1 MVYDTNT
8 EEHID
13 NAIRQFKHK
22 KDELWSHQTKA
33 ALITL
38 RKSFIENQKR
48 HNYNNEYERLI
59 GVLTNKAITH
69 SGNTA
74 QLESRVKQ
82 LETLGARAVTGLN
95 GNKTNQTYDEMIL
108 FNYIKAYT
116 ATSYIQSLNPFA

>member
-1 MVYDTNT
+1 MVYDKNT
-8 EEHID
+8 EKHID
-13 NAIRQFKHK
+13 NAIRHFKRK
-22 KDELWSHQTKA
+22 KDELEAHQTKA

-59 GVLTNKAITH
+59 GVLTNEAITH

-95 GNKTNQTYDEMIL
+95 GNKTKQTYDQ
-108 FNYIKAYT
+108 IKAEVNQY
-116 ATSYIQSLNPFA
+116 

>member
-1 MVYDTNT
+1 MIYDRNT
-8 EEHID
+8 EKHID
-13 NAIRQFKHK
+13 NAIRHFKRK
-22 KDELWSHQTKA
+22 KDELEAHQTKA

-74 QLESRVKQ
+74 QLESRIKR
-82 LETLGARAVTGLN
+82 LETLGSKAVTGIDPR
-95 GNKTNQTYDEMIL
+95 KKQTDDE
-108 FNYIKAYT
+108 IKAMVN
-116 ATSYIQSLNPFA
+116 S

>member
-1 MVYDTNT
+1 MVYDKNT
-8 EEHID
+8 EKHID
-13 NAIRQFKHK
+13 NAIKHFKRK
-22 KDELWSHQTKA
+22 KDELEAHQTKA

-59 GVLTNKAITH
+59 GILTNKAITH
-69 SGNTA
+69 SGNRD

-95 GNKTNQTYDEMIL
+95 GSKKKQTYDEIRAEVS
-108 FNYIKAYT
+108 K
-116 ATSYIQSLNPFA
+116 

>member
-1 MVYDTNT
+1 MVYDKNT
-8 EEHID
+8 EKHID
-13 NAIRQFKHK
+13 NAIKHFKRK
-22 KDELWSHQTKA
+22 KDELEAHQTKA

-59 GVLTNKAITH
+59 GILTNKAITH
-69 SGNTA
+69 SGNRD

-95 GNKTNQTYDEMIL
+95 GTKKKQTYDE
-108 FNYIKAYT
+108 IKAEV
-116 ATSYIQSLNPFA
+116 NR

>member
-1 MVYDTNT
+1 MVYDKNT
-8 EEHID
+8 EKHID
-13 NAIRQFKHK
+13 NAIRHFKRK
-22 KDELWSHQTKA
+22 KDELEAHQTKA

-69 SGNTA
+69 SGNTE
-74 QLESRVKQ
+74 QLENRVKQ

-95 GNKTNQTYDEMIL
+95 GNKKKQTYDE
-108 FNYIKAYT
+108 IKAMVNQY
-116 ATSYIQSLNPFA
+116 

>member
-1 MVYDTNT
+1 MVYDKNT
-8 EEHID
+8 EKHID
-13 NAIRQFKHK
+13 NAIRHFKRK
-22 KDELWSHQTKA
+22 KDELEAHQTKA

-69 SGNTA
+69 SGNTV

-95 GNKTNQTYDEMIL
+95 GNKEKQTYDE
-108 FNYIKAYT
+108 IKAMVN
-116 ATSYIQSLNPFA
+116 S